1 MADIADVDYPD
12 IGLPKD
18 SHPASPQIFH
28 RISVCGHLDVLVE
41 PQLLENRKK
50 WHNLIA
56 FESSKEH
63 NRAEHCPVYIEARC
77 LDCAIEAEEEDD
89 TYQTV
94 QPKRTLGSYRAGTS
108 STYAKEA
115 VTTSQG
121 GFDNVLER
129 QMFTQSTCNHHTSP
143 TRIVG
148 KIPSPSPWSATKS
161 CIIS

>member
-1 MADIADVDYPD
+1 MQALHSYEKPRMADITDVNCPD
-12 IGLPKD
+12 IELPKD
-18 SHPASPQIFH
+18 SHPAGPQIFH

-41 PQLLENRKK
+41 LQLLKNRKK
-50 WHNLIA
+50 RHNLIA

-77 LDCAIEAEEEDD
+77 LDCVIKAKEEDD

-115 VTTSQG
+115 VTTSQS
-121 GFDNVLER
+121 GFDDVLER
-129 QMFTQSTCNHHTSP
+129 QKCLRN
-143 TRIVG
+143 
-148 KIPSPSPWSATKS
+148 
-161 CIIS
+161 